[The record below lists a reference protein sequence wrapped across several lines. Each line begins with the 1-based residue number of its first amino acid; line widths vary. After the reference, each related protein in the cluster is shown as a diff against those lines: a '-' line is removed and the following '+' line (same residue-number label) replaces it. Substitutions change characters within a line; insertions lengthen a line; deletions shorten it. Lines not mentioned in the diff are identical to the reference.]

1 MDWCRAHGTLHTII
15 EKYLSKVKTILPA
28 LTECFERRKWFQA
41 KVTVMLVVI
50 NSPWCEVRGFCRQ
63 KGFSSIKFR
72 TFIIIKLK
80 MQFHLK
86 ALIILQ
92 HLRHISHPSH
102 HPLNLGSGWIFF
114 DGFCSSYLISP
125 LEANCA
131 LKYFR
136 TCIFRLSS
144 LPSFQCDRQACNRW
158 NWISKPE
165 IWRLRTSA
173 KEDWKY
179 KEFYSYI
186 FVQTPRMQSCVFG
199 IAF

>member
-1 MDWCRAHGTLHTII
+1 ML
-15 EKYLSKVKTILPA
+15 
-28 LTECFERRKWFQA
+28 
-41 KVTVMLVVI
+41 LVVI
-50 NSPWCEVRGFCRQ
+50 NAPWCEVRGFCRQ

-92 HLRHISHPSH
+92 HLWHISPIPSSIESRKW
-102 HPLNLGSGWIFF
+102 LNLLWWILY
-114 DGFCSSYLISP
+114 SYLISP

-131 LKYFR
+131 LKYLR

-144 LPSFQCDRQACNRW
+144 LPSIQCDRQACNRW

-186 FVQTPRMQSCVFG
+186 FVQTPWMQAAYLVLPSN
-199 IAF
+199 